1 VIRLKNAQKPSPG
14 DLALCSAR
22 SGARPERGH
31 VMDVSAIEESGFVFT
46 LIVTRV

>member
-14 DLALCSAR
+14 DLAHSAR